1 METVDGGTAGS
12 PAPAGCTLDP
22 AGRLARAAEFDEFF
36 ASAVTTSQRTGATR
50 LRLELT
56 ADERSG
62 QRAGEL
68 AAAETACCS
77 FFTFTLT
84 ASAGQLALEVTVPP
98 AHRAALDLLAARA
111 AAAQPA

>member
-1 METVDGGTAGS
+1 METVHGDITV
-12 PAPAGCTLDP
+12 PAAAGCTLDA

-36 ASAVTTSQRTGATR
+36 ASALTGSRRTDATR
-50 LRLELT
+50 LRLELA
-56 ADERSG
+56 ADEQTGR
-62 QRAGEL
+62 RAGGL

-98 AHRAALDLLAARA
+98 AHQGALDLLAARA
-111 AAAQPA
+111 ATARPA